1 MKKLSTLIITFL
13 LLMSHVPQAIAA
25 PAKAS
30 ISTEEA
36 GRGRVR
42 VACPLEDAKVKV
54 LVEKDGSKYFYTMAD
69 EEETLPLQLGS
80 GDYKVT
86 VYENIADNRYRAVL
100 SQSISVAMNDD
111 REAFLQS
118 VQSIEWNRDMQAI
131 LQAQSLM
138 EGLDTDEEKVA
149 AIHQYIVE
157 NFSYDRSKVGT
168 LAPSYLPDVERTFA
182 ERKGICYDYASLMA
196 AMVRSAGIPAKLV
209 KGYTP
214 NAIGYHAWNEVYL
227 NDQWVTLDAAYDSQ
241 MDDLGGDYAMIKDS
255 NLYQKVYEY

>member
-1 MKKLSTLIITFL
+1 MKNLSALIITFL
-13 LLMSHVPQAIAA
+13 LLMTHVPQAMAA

-42 VACPLEDAKVKV
+42 VACPLEDTKVKV
-54 LVEKDGSKYFYTMAD
+54 LVEKGGSKYFYTMAD
-69 EEETLPLQLGS
+69 EEEALPLQLGS

-100 SQSISVAMNDD
+100 SQSISVAMDDD

-118 VQSIEWNRDMQAI
+118 IQSIEWDDDMEAI
-131 LQAQSLM
+131 LQARLLT
-138 EGLDTDEEKVA
+138 EDLGTDEEKVA
-149 AIHQYIVE
+149 AIHQFIVE

-168 LAPSYLPDVERTFA
+168 LSPNYLPDVERTYS
-182 ERKGICYDYASLMA
+182 ERKGICYDYASLLA

-214 NAIGYHAWNEVYL
+214 NAVGYHAWNEVYL
-227 NDQWVTLDAAYDSQ
+227 NDQWVTLDASYDSQ
-241 MDDLGGDYAMIKDS
+241 MDDLGGDYAMIKDTG
-255 NLYQKVYEY
+255 LYQKVYEY